1 MSLSGWCLFFLRMFC
16 GLFFLRNLCLDDNGN
31 IAPPDA
37 PIVKSKTTR
46 NDLNN
51 KLKCT
56 HFLAHD
62 LKNCGLDLVASNSVI
77 SNPPCLKLNP
87 FPLILFF
94 SHLLSAISKSPPF
107 WTWFSFLLGVLFD
120 TRKFRKCE
128 PEILVKW
135 FAPAFCRVFSS
146 RHSKNF
152 GLSQERPLTYWKHSR
167 WTLVLNW
174 ELSFILKRL
183 SIRR

>member
-1 MSLSGWCLFFLRMFC
+1 MCISPPFPHPPPPHTIAIAKIRDYSQSMAESSLYQGGVRFFFGC
-16 GLFFLRNLCLDDNGN
+16 FAVFFLRNLCVDDNGN

-56 HFLAHD
+56 HFLARD

-94 SHLLSAISKSPPF
+94 SHLLSAIPKSPP
-107 WTWFSFLLGVLFD
+107 S
-120 TRKFRKCE
+120 
-128 PEILVKW
+128 
-135 FAPAFCRVFSS
+135 
-146 RHSKNF
+146 
-152 GLSQERPLTYWKHSR
+152 
-167 WTLVLNW
+167 
-174 ELSFILKRL
+174 
-183 SIRR
+183 